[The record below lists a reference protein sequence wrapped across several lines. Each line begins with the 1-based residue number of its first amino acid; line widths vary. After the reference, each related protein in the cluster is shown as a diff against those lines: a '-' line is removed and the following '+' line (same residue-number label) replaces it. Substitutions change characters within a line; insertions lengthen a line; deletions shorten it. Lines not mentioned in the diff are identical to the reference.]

1 MKRTRAQ
8 VYTRKHDCSRWVP
21 PPLFPL
27 FDPFDALTRWLS
39 IASKLGN
46 LSLSPH
52 RMSRNLFPVS
62 LLSTLLRYFL
72 RHFEKMG
79 RTRWLIFASL
89 LVRRRFRNNDKYNFW
104 MNFPK
109 KRPVFC
115 LLVEDYFLIGV
126 RVFKYRKCSTR
137 HVKLSMILL
146 QLSEIQRSK

>member
-27 FDPFDALTRWLS
+27 FDPFDALTR
-39 IASKLGN
+39 
-46 LSLSPH
+46 SLQSLETSH
-52 RMSRNLFPVS
+52 FRHIVCRETFFRFPCFRLCSVIFFD
-62 LLSTLLRYFL
+62 TLK
-72 RHFEKMG
+72 KMG

-109 KRPVFC
+109 KKTSLL
-115 LLVEDYFLIGV
+115 LLVEDYFLIGI